1 MKGKP
6 QDKYLGDYLHEGGLA
21 KSVEATVAKRYGIC
35 LQEILEL
42 KSVIEDY
49 RMHSLGGIKVGLE
62 IFNLAILP
70 KLIYNADT
78 WYEMNTLATNR
89 LDNLQN
95 ILMRSLLSVP
105 NSTPIAAL
113 NWDCGML
120 SMEYRVNQKKLLFL
134 HYLVYLDQ
142 NTLAK
147 QIFHAQKEYNFPGF
161 VSEGQALLKF
171 FNLPDI
177 VYEDITVSKLQWKT
191 MVKKAVTSKFEELI
205 KGKIK
210 KMTKLKDGPMNLENF
225 ELKTYLSEMSLTDAR
240 TLFRIRSQT
249 TDVKMNQRSSKAHAK
264 NLWKCSECGNIDTQ
278 SHILW
283 CPFHAHLREGKSLES
298 DSDLVEYMK
307 KVFIVREELRNKE
320 Q

>member
-1 MKGKP
+1 
-6 QDKYLGDYLHEGGLA
+6 
-21 KSVEATVAKRYGIC
+21 
-35 LQEILEL
+35 
-42 KSVIEDY
+42 
-49 RMHSLGGIKVGLE
+49 
-62 IFNLAILP
+62 
-70 KLIYNADT
+70 
-78 WYEMNTLATNR
+78 
-89 LDNLQN
+89 
-95 ILMRSLLSVP
+95 
-105 NSTPIAAL
+105 
-113 NWDCGML
+113 
-120 SMEYRVNQKKLLFL
+120 
-134 HYLVYLDQ
+134 
-142 NTLAK
+142 
-147 QIFHAQKEYNFPGF
+147 
-161 VSEGQALLKF
+161 
-171 FNLPDI
+171 
-177 VYEDITVSKLQWKT
+177 

-283 CPFHAHLREGKSLES
+283 CPFHAYLREGKSLES